1 MSEEKK
7 IKTLLGKVISDK
19 MDKTSVILV
28 EWREKH
34 PLYGKYVKKSTKYH
48 VHDESNT
55 CREGDFVNIT
65 ETRPYS
71 RTKKWRLVNVVERS
85 K

>member
-7 IKTLLGKVISDK
+7 IKTLLGKVVSDK